1 MFEIIEIIDLALQI
15 EKNGEKIYRNA
26 LKRVTNPAVYTLLQ
40 KLADEELNHVEWFSS
55 LKQKIKST
63 TDDPKLMEMG
73 KTILNSVLGDQA
85 FSLKD
90 IDFSKVGRVD
100 DLMKLAIEFEKDTVL
115 FYEMIR
121 PLIDNTEE
129 LDHLDKII
137 AEENQH
143 IQHFQEILNSLKGQ
157 I

>member
-1 MFEIIEIIDLALQI
+1 MFEIKEIIDLALQI

-26 LKRVTNPAVYTLLQ
+26 LKGVSNPAVCTLLER
-40 KLADEELNHVEWFSS
+40 LADEELNHVEWFSS

-63 TDDPKLMEMG
+63 TDDPELMEMG

-90 IDFSKVGRVD
+90 VDFSKIDRID
-100 DLMKLAIEFEKDTVL
+100 DLMKLAMEFERDTIL

-121 PLIDNTEE
+121 PFIDNTDA
-129 LDHLDKII
+129 LNHLDNII
-137 AEENQH
+137 EEENGH
-143 IQHFQEILNSLKGQ
+143 IQLFQEILNSGGFE
-157 I
+157 